1 MKHPQFILERSVAMH
16 AQHTFETF
24 LTGPSNTLAFA
35 HVRAVADAPAVG
47 NPQPLYLYGPVSTG
61 KSHLLE
67 AIETHLRETSP
78 ETKVL
83 RVLFDIFLA
92 ELIWSFTK
100 GDNAGFLE
108 KYTAPDVLMIDD
120 LHFIRG
126 KEASGRYL
134 MEIIRANLE
143 KGHRVILTSTCPL
156 KDLDTL
162 NDPPVCLEVPYRLLS
177 VFAKVT
183 VSTIAAAG
191 VAITDEQS
199 LECLDGLSLAA
210 LTQHLD
216 VHNTFPLILFG
227 RLLCLVCDVRQLA
240 MLRPGSAV
248 VPGLLANVIHSG
260 DLHTILP
267 SRGGF
272 HRQTISDVD
281 TNVTGHPNHLA
292 HLNGAEVRA
301 DITAHIDHGV
311 LTDVRHT
318 IGAILSTAVALVGIT
333 TPAPQQSLDET
344 NTIEAKGV
352 CRGSINLRSSVFL
365 SIVTLRVLSSLLLV
379 SRHRPTKAASYI

>member
-1 MKHPQFILERSVAMH
+1 MH

-162 NDPPVCLEVPYRLLS
+162 NDPPVCLEVPLELPDEALLL
-177 VFAKVT
+177 
-183 VSTIAAAG
+183 AAAAAKDAEWG
-191 VAITDEQS
+191 INAGKEIHS
-199 LECLDGLSLAA
+199 FLAA
-210 LTQHLD
+210 NCQNIRQIEGGLT
-216 VHNTFPLILFG
+216 
-227 RLLCLVCDVRQLA
+227 R
-240 MLRPGSAV
+240 
-248 VPGLLANVIHSG
+248 
-260 DLHTILP
+260 
-267 SRGGF
+267 
-272 HRQTISDVD
+272 
-281 TNVTGHPNHLA
+281 
-292 HLNGAEVRA
+292 
-301 DITAHIDHGV
+301 
-311 LTDVRHT
+311 
-318 IGAILSTAVALVGIT
+318 VALYRELYGNT
-333 TPAPQQSLDET
+333 QTPQQLLQLLQE
-344 NTIEAKGV
+344 EFLPA
-352 CRGSINLRSSVFL
+352 LRKSA
-365 SIVTLRVLSSLLLV
+365 
-379 SRHRPTKAASYI
+379 P